1 MNYSAEYYLLE
12 SIRNLD
18 QFEVPFIG
26 TFYRVFHSARMEAGS
41 SSILHPP
48 FESPAFKPSLSSD
61 DSGEWNRFCQYLQPT
76 GKDAAELGKEIQ
88 RVLEQKGSYHIQGIG
103 VLTKGLSGIE
113 MNFLPSAKE
122 VLYSNLGGMPTLTL
136 PKSTPTRVAD
146 PVVSPA
152 PSPQPKPVVV
162 SEPEPIIAE
171 KVEAPTPVA
180 MVTEPPVPIP
190 PATAPISPKNKVE
203 KKPGKKWNGKRIFRN
218 LLISGLLIGLLYA
231 AWWYYSLPVTHPEV
245 IKVTK
250 VKPEEP
256 TPAESPAKPMA
267 EARVESYL
275 IVFSSKSEAA
285 AEQEKLAWI
294 HKGIADAKVIPA
306 QEENGYY
313 RVSIASSV
321 NRKSLI
327 PQMIQ
332 LKQENV
338 YSWILLPEQP

>member
-26 TFYRVFHSARMEAGS
+26 TFYRVFHSARIEAGS
-41 SSILHPP
+41 SSLLHPP

-136 PKSTPTRVAD
+136 PKLTPARVSATPT
-146 PVVSPA
+146 
-152 PSPQPKPVVV
+152 PQPKPVAVAA
-162 SEPEPIIAE
+162 PEPIIAE

-180 MVTEPPVPIP
+180 TVTETPIPVP
-190 PATAPISPKNKVE
+190 TAPITPKNQVE
-203 KKPGKKWNGKRIFRN
+203 KKPGKKMNRKRVFRN
-218 LLISGLLIGLLYA
+218 LLISCLLIGLLYA

-245 IKVTK
+245 IKVSE

-256 TPAESPAKPMA
+256 APVEKPATPVV

-275 IVFSSKSEAA
+275 IVFSSPSEAA
-285 AEQEKLAWI
+285 AEEEKLVWI
-294 HKGIADAKVIPA
+294 KKGIPEAKVIPPA
-306 QEENGYY
+306 AGSKYY
-313 RVSIASSV
+313 RVSIAGSED
-321 NRKSLI
+321 RKSLI

-332 LKQENV
+332 LKQENI